1 MNRQTATTLLP
12 TVCVGALLLL
22 WYKRMMIAMPAWW
35 GAPFI
40 VACAAGFVA
49 CGIALD
55 RTRVVER
62 SRVLLGNQRIVMAC
76 AAIAGAGSLGVA
88 VLGQAGVVCAA
99 VGGIAAAAAF
109 LATCAGGLRALPPNV
124 RGCAF
129 AAIFF
134 LAGFVNTS
142 TDLAELPWLKVAGFV
157 PNAGM
162 AAGCAALA
170 AIAARLIGAPFNTRI
185 LAVPDVERKGALSLP
200 RLLLLTV
207 CCFVLMY
214 VAVSLKDSVAYPVA
228 VESIVDSGF
237 VRYVELPMWVVAGVV
252 CDRVGRSELFAL
264 CTLCAF
270 VGSAGLIAEPHTSTS
285 ALCTLCSY
293 FCLIGFPTAC
303 VCLAVDISCYVARPA
318 YVGAFCFA
326 PVVVGAA
333 VGAGVTALVGQ
344 ASGDVLFLAS
354 TACLALFSLCAAFLL
369 RGLRS
374 YRELL
379 ATTPVIALSDDGSS
393 ARDIAA
399 IAERFGLTRR
409 ETEVL
414 ELVFRGLT
422 VQQMADELVVSKSTV
437 KFHVTNIL
445 RKTSSESRQ
454 QMIERLDAESWRSR

>member
-1 MNRQTATTLLP
+1 MDNKQIMKTLLP
-12 TVCVGALLLL
+12 TVGVCSLLLL
-22 WYKRMMIAMPAWW
+22 WYKRMMIAMPPGWV
-35 GAPFI
+35 APFL
-40 VACAAGFVA
+40 VSCEAGFVA

-55 RTRVVER
+55 RMRAAK
-62 SRVLLGNQRIVMAC
+62 SNQAPLDNRRIAVAC
-76 AAIAGAGSLGVA
+76 AAVAGAGSLGAAAPGPVGVA
-88 VLGQAGVVCAA
+88 GAV
-99 VGGIAAAAAF
+99 VGGFAAAAAF
-109 LATCAGGLRALPPNV
+109 LAAFSGGLRALPPNM
-124 RGCAF
+124 RGSAF
-129 AAIFF
+129 AAVFF

-142 TDLAELPWLKVAGFV
+142 TDLSELEWLKVAGTM
-157 PNAGM
+157 PNAVM
-162 AAGCAALA
+162 ATACGALA
-170 AIAARLIGAPFNTRI
+170 ALVAHFAGAPFNTRI
-185 LAVPDVERKGALSLP
+185 LAVPDAERAGAPSLP
-200 RLLLLTV
+200 RLMLLTV

-228 VESIVDSGF
+228 VESVVDSGF
-237 VRYVELPMWVVAGVV
+237 IRYVELPMWVVAGVV

-270 VGSAGLIAEPHTSTS
+270 VGSAGLIAEPHTSAS

-333 VGAGVTALVGQ
+333 VGAGITMFVGQ
-344 ASGDVLFLAS
+344 APGESLFLAS
-354 TACLALFSLCAAFLL
+354 TACLALFSLCASYLL
-369 RGLRS
+369 KGLRS

-379 ATTPVIALSDDGSS
+379 AATPVIELAGSD
-393 ARDIAA
+393 APMRDIAA

-445 RKTSSESRQ
+445 RKTGSENRQ
-454 QMIERLDAESWRSR
+454 KMIERLDAGE